1 MAKFIGNPDFKHGTK
16 LKIGI
21 LLSNL
26 GTPDKPQRKELR
38 VYLKEFLSD
47 PRVIETPKLIWQ
59 IILNGIILNTR
70 PQKSAKNY
78 QKVWTD
84 EGSPLLVI
92 LNKQKNLAQD
102 LLKKEN
108 LELEFAIGMRYGNPS
123 IEKGLEELR
132 EKHCNK
138 IIILPMY
145 PHYCAA
151 TTGST
156 FDAVT
161 NTMQKWRWVPSLR
174 FISTYHDHPNYIKAL
189 ANSIQKHWDE
199 HGKPDKILF
208 SYHGIPKKYFTKGD
222 PYHCLCS
229 KTTRLVREE
238 MGLSEEFVMTT
249 FQSRFGP
256 EEWLQPYTD
265 KTVEKLAKDKVE
277 HLQIIAP
284 GFSADCLETIEELD
298 GENREIFEEHGGK
311 KFSYIPCLNDQPD
324 HINLIGAL
332 IKNELQGWV

>member
-1 MAKFIGNPDFKHGTK
+1 MATFIGDSEFKHGTK
-16 LKIGI
+16 LRIGV

-92 LNKQKNLAQD
+92 LNKQKKLTQD

-108 LELEFAIGMRYGNPS
+108 LELEFATGMRYGNPS
-123 IEKGLEELR
+123 IAKGLEELR
-132 EKHCNK
+132 EKNCNK
-138 IIILPMY
+138 IIVLPMY

-161 NTMQKWRWVPSLR
+161 KIMQNWRWVPSFR
-174 FISTYHDHPNYIKAL
+174 FISTYHDHPDYIKAL
-189 ANSIQKHWDE
+189 ANSIQKHWDKN
-199 HGKPDKILF
+199 GKPDKILF

-229 KTTRLVREE
+229 KTTRLVREQ
-238 MGLSEEFVMTT
+238 MGLTEEFAMTT

-265 KTVEKLAKDKVE
+265 KTVEKLAKDKIE
-277 HLQIIAP
+277 HLQIVAP

-311 KFSYIPCLNDQPD
+311 KFSYIPCLNDQSD

-332 IKNELQGWV
+332 IKNELQGWL

>member
-1 MAKFIGNPDFKHGTK
+1 MATFIGNSEFKHGTK
-16 LKIGI
+16 LRIGV

-47 PRVIETPKLIWQ
+47 PRVIETPKLIWKV
-59 IILNGIILNTR
+59 ILNGIILNTR

-92 LNKQKNLAQD
+92 LNKQKKLTQD
-102 LLKKEN
+102 LLGKEN
-108 LELEFAIGMRYGNPS
+108 LELEFAVGMRYGNPS

-132 EKHCNK
+132 EKNCNK
-138 IIILPMY
+138 IIVLPMY

-174 FISTYHDHPNYIKAL
+174 FISTYHDHPDYIKAL
-189 ANSIQKHWDE
+189 VNSIQKHWDE

-229 KTTRLVREE
+229 KTTRLVREQ
-238 MGLSEEFVMTT
+238 MGLSDEIAMTT

-256 EEWLQPYTD
+256 QEWLQPYTD

-277 HLQIIAP
+277 HLQIVAP

-311 KFSYIPCLNDQPD
+311 KFSYIPCLNDQSD

-332 IKNELQGWV
+332 IQNELQGWL

>member
-1 MAKFIGNPDFKHGTK
+1 MATFIGDSEFKHGTK
-16 LKIGI
+16 LRIGV

-26 GTPDKPQRKELR
+26 GTPDKPQRKELK

-92 LNKQKNLAQD
+92 LNKQKKLTQD

-108 LELEFAIGMRYGNPS
+108 LELEFATGMRYGNPS
-123 IEKGLEELR
+123 IAKGLEELR
-132 EKHCNK
+132 EKNCNK
-138 IIILPMY
+138 IIVLPMY

-161 NTMQKWRWVPSLR
+161 NIMQKWRWVPSFR
-174 FISTYHDHPNYIKAL
+174 FISTYHDHPDYIKAL
-189 ANSIQKHWDE
+189 ANSIQKHWDK

-229 KTTRLVREE
+229 KTTRLVREQ
-238 MGLSEEFVMTT
+238 MGLTEEFAMTT

-265 KTVEKLAKDKVE
+265 KTVEKLAKDKIE
-277 HLQIIAP
+277 HLQIVAP

-311 KFSYIPCLNDQPD
+311 KFSYIPCLNDQSD
-324 HINLIGAL
+324 HISLIGAL
-332 IKNELQGWV
+332 IKNELQGWL

>member
-1 MAKFIGNPDFKHGTK
+1 MATFIGDSEFKHGTK
-16 LKIGI
+16 LRIGV

-92 LNKQKNLAQD
+92 LNKQKKLTQD

-108 LELEFAIGMRYGNPS
+108 LELEFATGMRYGNPS
-123 IEKGLEELR
+123 IAKGLEELR
-132 EKHCNK
+132 EKNCNK
-138 IIILPMY
+138 IIVLPMY

-161 NTMQKWRWVPSLR
+161 KIMQNWRWVPSFR
-174 FISTYHDHPNYIKAL
+174 FISTYHDHPDYIKAL
-189 ANSIQKHWDE
+189 ANSIQKHWDKN
-199 HGKPDKILF
+199 GKPDKILF

-229 KTTRLVREE
+229 KTTRLVREQ
-238 MGLSEEFVMTT
+238 MGLTEEFAMTT

-265 KTVEKLAKDKVE
+265 KTVEKLAKDKIE
-277 HLQIIAP
+277 HLQIVAP

-311 KFSYIPCLNDQPD
+311 KFSYIPCLNEQSD

-332 IKNELQGWV
+332 IKNELQGWL

>member
-1 MAKFIGNPDFKHGTK
+1 MATFIGNSEFKHGTK
-16 LKIGI
+16 LRIGV

-59 IILNGIILNTR
+59 VILNGIILNTR

-92 LNKQKNLAQD
+92 LNKQKKLTQD
-102 LLKKEN
+102 LLRKEN
-108 LELEFAIGMRYGNPS
+108 LELEFAVGMRYGNPS

-132 EKHCNK
+132 EKNCNK
-138 IIILPMY
+138 IIVLPMY

-174 FISTYHDHPNYIKAL
+174 FISTYHDHPDYIKAL
-189 ANSIQKHWDE
+189 VNSIQKHWDE

-229 KTTRLVREE
+229 KTTRLVREQ
-238 MGLSEEFVMTT
+238 MGLSDEIAMTT

-256 EEWLQPYTD
+256 QEWLQPYTD

-277 HLQIIAP
+277 HLQIVAP

-298 GENREIFEEHGGK
+298 GENREIFEKHGGK
-311 KFSYIPCLNDQPD
+311 KFSYIPCLNDQSD

-332 IKNELQGWV
+332 IKNELQGWL

>member
-1 MAKFIGNPDFKHGTK
+1 MATFIGNSEFKHGTK
-16 LKIGI
+16 LRIGV

-47 PRVIETPKLIWQ
+47 PRVIETPKLIWKV
-59 IILNGIILNTR
+59 ILNGIILNTR

-92 LNKQKNLAQD
+92 LNKQKKLTQD
-102 LLKKEN
+102 LLGKEN
-108 LELEFAIGMRYGNPS
+108 LELEFAVGMRYGNPS

-132 EKHCNK
+132 EKNCNK
-138 IIILPMY
+138 IIVLPMY

-174 FISTYHDHPNYIKAL
+174 FISTYHDHPDYIKAL

-229 KTTRLVREE
+229 KTTRLVREQ
-238 MGLSEEFVMTT
+238 MGLSDEIAMTT

-256 EEWLQPYTD
+256 QEWLQPYTD

-277 HLQIIAP
+277 HLQIVAP

-311 KFSYIPCLNDQPD
+311 KFSYIPCLNDQSD

-332 IKNELQGWV
+332 IKNELQGWL

>member
-1 MAKFIGNPDFKHGTK
+1 MAKFIGNSDFKHGTK
-16 LKIGI
+16 LRIGI

-161 NTMQKWRWVPSLR
+161 STMQKWRWVPSLR
-174 FISTYHDHPNYIKAL
+174 FISTYHDHPHYIKAL
-189 ANSIQKHWDE
+189 ANSIQKHWDK

-229 KTTRLVREE
+229 KTTRLVREQ
-238 MGLSEEFVMTT
+238 MGLSDEIAMTT

-256 EEWLQPYTD
+256 QEWLQPYTD

-277 HLQIIAP
+277 HLQIVAP

-311 KFSYIPCLNDQPD
+311 KFSYIPCLNDQSD
-324 HINLIGAL
+324 HINLIAAL

>member
-1 MAKFIGNPDFKHGTK
+1 MATFIGNSEFKHGTK
-16 LKIGI
+16 LRIGV

-26 GTPDKPQRKELR
+26 GTPDKPKRKELR

-84 EGSPLLVI
+84 QGSPLLVI
-92 LNKQKNLAQD
+92 LNKQKQLTQE
-102 LLKKEN
+102 LLGKEN
-108 LELEFAIGMRYGNPS
+108 LEIEFTIGMRYGNPS
-123 IEKGLEELR
+123 IKKGLEELR
-132 EKHCNK
+132 EKNCNK
-138 IIILPMY
+138 IIVLPMY

-156 FDAVT
+156 FDEVT

-174 FISTYHDHPNYIKAL
+174 FISTYHDHPDYIKAL
-189 ANSIQKHWDE
+189 ANSIKKHWDK

-229 KTTRLVREE
+229 KTTRLVREQ
-238 MGLSEEFVMTT
+238 MGLSEEFAITT

-265 KTVEKLAKDKVE
+265 KTVEQLAKNKLE

-284 GFSADCLETIEELD
+284 GFSSDCLETIEELD
-298 GENREIFEEHGGK
+298 GENREIFKEHGGE
-311 KFSYIPCLNDQPD
+311 KFSYVPCLNDQGD
-324 HINLIGAL
+324 HISLIGAL
-332 IKNELQGWV
+332 IKNELQGWL

>member
-1 MAKFIGNPDFKHGTK
+1 MATFIGNSEFKHGTK
-16 LKIGI
+16 LRIGV

-47 PRVIETPKLIWQ
+47 PRVFETPKLIWQ
-59 IILNGIILNTR
+59 VILIGIILITR
-70 PQKSAKNY
+70 PLKSAKNY

-92 LNKQKNLAQD
+92 LNKQKKLTQD
-102 LLKKEN
+102 LLGKEN
-108 LELEFAIGMRYGNPS
+108 LELEFAVGMRYGNPS

-132 EKHCNK
+132 EKNCNK
-138 IIILPMY
+138 IIVLPMY

-161 NTMQKWRWVPSLR
+161 SIMQKWRWVPSLR
-174 FISTYHDHPNYIKAL
+174 FISTYHDHPDYIKAL
-189 ANSIQKHWDE
+189 ANSIQKHWDK
-199 HGKPDKILF
+199 HGKPDKFLF

-229 KTTRLVREE
+229 KTTRLVREQ
-238 MGLSEEFVMTT
+238 MGLSEEFAMTT

-277 HLQIIAP
+277 HLQIVAP

-311 KFSYIPCLNDQPD
+311 KFSYIPCLNDQSD
-324 HINLIGAL
+324 HISLIGAL
-332 IKNELQGWV
+332 IKNELQGWL

>member
-1 MAKFIGNPDFKHGTK
+1 MATFIGDSEFKHGTK
-16 LKIGI
+16 LRIGV

-26 GTPDKPQRKELR
+26 GTPDKPQRKELK

-92 LNKQKNLAQD
+92 LNKQKKLTQD

-108 LELEFAIGMRYGNPS
+108 LELEFATGMRYGNPS
-123 IEKGLEELR
+123 IAKGLEELR
-132 EKHCNK
+132 EKNCNK
-138 IIILPMY
+138 IIVLPMY

-151 TTGST
+151 TTGSA

-161 NTMQKWRWVPSLR
+161 NIMQKWRWVPSFR
-174 FISTYHDHPNYIKAL
+174 FISTYHDHPDYIKAL
-189 ANSIQKHWDE
+189 ANSIQKHWDK

-229 KTTRLVREE
+229 KTTRLVREQ
-238 MGLSEEFVMTT
+238 MGLTEEFAMTT

-265 KTVEKLAKDKVE
+265 KTVEKLAKDKIE
-277 HLQIIAP
+277 HLQIVAP

-311 KFSYIPCLNDQPD
+311 KFSYIPCLNDQSD

-332 IKNELQGWV
+332 IKNELQGWL

>member
-1 MAKFIGNPDFKHGTK
+1 MATFIGNSEFKHGTK
-16 LKIGI
+16 LRIGV

-59 IILNGIILNTR
+59 VILNGIILNTR

-92 LNKQKNLAQD
+92 LNKQKKLTQD
-102 LLKKEN
+102 LLGKEN
-108 LELEFAIGMRYGNPS
+108 LELEFAVGMRYGNPS

-132 EKHCNK
+132 EKNCNK
-138 IIILPMY
+138 IIVLPMY

-174 FISTYHDHPNYIKAL
+174 FISTYHDHPDYIKAL
-189 ANSIQKHWDE
+189 ANSIQKHWDK

-229 KTTRLVREE
+229 KTTRLVREQ
-238 MGLSEEFVMTT
+238 MGLSEEFAMTT

-265 KTVEKLAKDKVE
+265 KTVEKLAKDKYRT
-277 HLQIIAP
+277 LTNCCARL
-284 GFSADCLETIEELD
+284 FCRLF
-298 GENREIFEEHGGK
+298 R
-311 KFSYIPCLNDQPD
+311 NDRG
-324 HINLIGAL
+324 IR
-332 IKNELQGWV
+332 W

>member
-1 MAKFIGNPDFKHGTK
+1 MATFIGNNEFKHGTK
-16 LKIGI
+16 LRIGV

-92 LNKQKNLAQD
+92 LNKQKQLTQD
-102 LLKKEN
+102 LLGKEN
-108 LELEFAIGMRYGNPS
+108 LEIEFAIGMRYGNPS
-123 IEKGLEELR
+123 IDKGLEELR
-132 EKHCNK
+132 EKNCNK
-138 IIILPMY
+138 IIVLPMY

-161 NTMQKWRWVPSLR
+161 NAMQKWRWVPSLR
-174 FISTYHDHPNYIKAL
+174 FISTYHDHPDYIKAL
-189 ANSIQKHWDE
+189 TNSIKKHWDK
-199 HGKPDKILF
+199 HGKPEKILF

-229 KTTRLVREE
+229 KTTRLVREQ
-238 MGLSEEFVMTT
+238 MGLTEEFAMTT

-256 EEWLQPYTD
+256 QEWLQPYTD

-277 HLQIIAP
+277 HLQIVAP

-298 GENREIFEEHGGK
+298 GENREIFVEHGGK
-311 KFSYIPCLNDQPD
+311 KFSYIPCLNDQSD

-332 IKNELQGWV
+332 IKNELQGWI

>member
-1 MAKFIGNPDFKHGTK
+1 MAKFIGNPEFKHGTK
-16 LKIGI
+16 LKIGV

-26 GTPDKPQRKELR
+26 GTPDKPKRKELK

-92 LNKQKNLAQD
+92 LNKQKKLTED

-108 LELEFAIGMRYGNPS
+108 LEIEFAIGMRYGNPS
-123 IEKGLEELR
+123 IEKGLDELR
-132 EKHCNK
+132 QKHCNK
-138 IIILPMY
+138 IIVLPMY

-174 FISTYHDHPNYIKAL
+174 FISTYHDHPHYIKAL
-189 ANSIQKHWDE
+189 ANSIQQHWDK

-208 SYHGIPKKYFTKGD
+208 SYHGIPKKYFTNGD

-238 MGLSEEFVMTT
+238 MGLLEEFAMTT

-265 KTVEKLAKDKVE
+265 KTVEKLAKENTE

-284 GFSADCLETIEELD
+284 GFSSDCLETIEELD

-311 KFSYIPCLNDQPD
+311 KFSYIPCLNEQPD
-324 HINLIGAL
+324 HINLIAHL

>member
-1 MAKFIGNPDFKHGTK
+1 MAKFIGNPEFKHGTK
-16 LKIGI
+16 LKIGV

-59 IILNGIILNTR
+59 TILNGIILNTR

-92 LNKQKNLAQD
+92 LNKQKKLTED

-108 LELEFAIGMRYGNPS
+108 LEIEFAIGMRYGNPS
-123 IEKGLEELR
+123 IEKGLDELR
-132 EKHCNK
+132 QKHCNK
-138 IIILPMY
+138 IIVLPMY

-174 FISTYHDHPNYIKAL
+174 FISTYHDHPHYIKAL
-189 ANSIQKHWDE
+189 ANSIQQHWDK

-238 MGLSEEFVMTT
+238 MSLSEEFAMTT

-265 KTVEKLAKDKVE
+265 KTVEKLAKENTE

-284 GFSADCLETIEELD
+284 GFSSDCLETIEELD

-311 KFSYIPCLNDQPD
+311 KFSYIPCLNEQTN
-324 HINLIGAL
+324 HINLIAHL

>member
-1 MAKFIGNPDFKHGTK
+1 MATFIGNSEFKHGTK
-16 LKIGI
+16 LRIGV

-59 IILNGIILNTR
+59 VILNGIILNTR

-92 LNKQKNLAQD
+92 LNKQKKLTQD
-102 LLKKEN
+102 LLRKEN
-108 LELEFAIGMRYGNPS
+108 LELEFAVGMRYGNPS

-132 EKHCNK
+132 EKNCNK
-138 IIILPMY
+138 IIVLPMY

-174 FISTYHDHPNYIKAL
+174 FISTYHDHPDYIKAL

-229 KTTRLVREE
+229 KTTRLVREQ
-238 MGLSEEFVMTT
+238 MGLSDEIAMTT

-256 EEWLQPYTD
+256 QEWLQPYTD

-277 HLQIIAP
+277 HLQIVAP

-311 KFSYIPCLNDQPD
+311 KFSYIPCLNDQSD

-332 IKNELQGWV
+332 IKNELQGWL

>member
-1 MAKFIGNPDFKHGTK
+1 MTTFIGNSEFKHGTK
-16 LKIGI
+16 LRIGV

-38 VYLKEFLSD
+38 AYLKEFLSD

-59 IILNGIILNTR
+59 VILNGIILNTR

-92 LNKQKNLAQD
+92 LNKQKKLTQD
-102 LLKKEN
+102 LLGKEN
-108 LELEFAIGMRYGNPS
+108 LELEFVVGMRYGNPS

-132 EKHCNK
+132 EKNCNK
-138 IIILPMY
+138 IIVLPMY

-174 FISTYHDHPNYIKAL
+174 FISTYHDHPDYIKAL
-189 ANSIQKHWDE
+189 ANSIQKHWDK

-229 KTTRLVREE
+229 KTTRLVREQ
-238 MGLSEEFVMTT
+238 MGLSEESAMTT

-256 EEWLQPYTD
+256 QEWLQPYTD

-277 HLQIIAP
+277 HLQIVAP

-311 KFSYIPCLNDQPD
+311 KFSYIPCLNDQSD

-332 IKNELQGWV
+332 IKNELQGWL

>member
-1 MAKFIGNPDFKHGTK
+1 MATFIGNSEFKHGTK
-16 LKIGI
+16 LRIGV

-26 GTPDKPQRKELR
+26 GTPDKPKRKELR

-78 QKVWTD
+78 LKVWTD
-84 EGSPLLVI
+84 QGSPLLVI
-92 LNKQKNLAQD
+92 LNKQKQLTQE
-102 LLKKEN
+102 LLGKEN
-108 LELEFAIGMRYGNPS
+108 LEIEFTIGMRYGNPS
-123 IEKGLEELR
+123 IKKGLEELR
-132 EKHCNK
+132 EKNCNK
-138 IIILPMY
+138 IIVLPMY

-156 FDAVT
+156 FDEVT

-174 FISTYHDHPNYIKAL
+174 FISTYHDHPDYIKAL
-189 ANSIQKHWDE
+189 ANSIKKHWDK

-229 KTTRLVREE
+229 KTTRLVREQ
-238 MGLSEEFVMTT
+238 MGLSEEFAITT

-265 KTVEKLAKDKVE
+265 KTVEQLAKNKLE

-284 GFSADCLETIEELD
+284 GFSSDCLETIEELD
-298 GENREIFEEHGGK
+298 GENREIFKEHGGE
-311 KFSYIPCLNDQPD
+311 KFSYVPCLNDQDD
-324 HINLIGAL
+324 HISLIGAL
-332 IKNELQGWV
+332 IKNELQGWL

>member
-1 MAKFIGNPDFKHGTK
+1 MVKFIGNSGFEHGTK
-16 LKIGI
+16 LKIGV

-26 GTPDKPQRKELR
+26 GTPDKPYKKELK

-59 IILNGIILNTR
+59 IILNGIILNIR

-92 LNKQKNLAQD
+92 LNKQKKLTQE
-102 LLKKEN
+102 LLKNKN
-108 LELEFAIGMRYGNPS
+108 LEIEFAIGMRYGNPN
-123 IEKGLEELR
+123 IEKGLDELR
-132 EKHCNK
+132 SKHCNK
-138 IIILPMY
+138 IIVLPMY

-156 FDAVT
+156 FDSVT

-174 FISTYHDHPNYIKAL
+174 FISTYHDNLKYIQAL
-189 ANSIQKHWDE
+189 ANSIRKHWDI

-208 SYHGIPKKYFTKGD
+208 SYHGIPKKYFIKGD

-238 MGLSEEFVMTT
+238 MNLSEEFALTT

-265 KTVEKLAKDKVE
+265 KTVEKLAKNGTE

-284 GFSADCLETIEELD
+284 GFSSDCLETIEELD

-311 KFSYIPCLNDQPD
+311 KFSYIKCLNDQPD
-324 HINLIGAL
+324 HIDLIGAL
-332 IKNELQGWV
+332 IKNELQGWI

>member
-1 MAKFIGNPDFKHGTK
+1 MATFIGNSEFKHGTK
-16 LKIGI
+16 LRIGV

-59 IILNGIILNTR
+59 VILNGIILNTR

-92 LNKQKNLAQD
+92 LNKQKKLTQD
-102 LLKKEN
+102 LLGKEN
-108 LELEFAIGMRYGNPS
+108 LELEFAVGMRYGNPS

-132 EKHCNK
+132 EKNCNK
-138 IIILPMY
+138 IIVLPMY

-174 FISTYHDHPNYIKAL
+174 FISTYHDHPDYIKAL
-189 ANSIQKHWDE
+189 VNSIQKHWDE

-229 KTTRLVREE
+229 KTTRLVREQ
-238 MGLSEEFVMTT
+238 MGLSDEIAMTT

-256 EEWLQPYTD
+256 QEWLQPYTD

-277 HLQIIAP
+277 HLQIVAP

-298 GENREIFEEHGGK
+298 GENREIFEKHGGK
-311 KFSYIPCLNDQPD
+311 KFSYIPCLNDQSD

-332 IKNELQGWV
+332 IKNELQGWL

>member
-1 MAKFIGNPDFKHGTK
+1 MATFIGNSEFKHGTK
-16 LKIGI
+16 LRIGV

-26 GTPDKPQRKELR
+26 GTPDKPQKKELR

-59 IILNGIILNTR
+59 VILNGIILNTR

-92 LNKQKNLAQD
+92 LNKQKKLTQD
-102 LLKKEN
+102 LLGKEN
-108 LELEFAIGMRYGNPS
+108 LELEFAVGMRYGNPS

-132 EKHCNK
+132 EKNCNK
-138 IIILPMY
+138 IIVLPMY

-174 FISTYHDHPNYIKAL
+174 FISTYHDHPDYIKAL
-189 ANSIQKHWDE
+189 ANSIQKHWDK

-208 SYHGIPKKYFTKGD
+208 SYHGIPKNIL
-222 PYHCLCS
+222 P
-229 KTTRLVREE
+229 
-238 MGLSEEFVMTT
+238 
-249 FQSRFGP
+249 
-256 EEWLQPYTD
+256 
-265 KTVEKLAKDKVE
+265 KVT
-277 HLQIIAP
+277 LIIVCAVKRQ
-284 GFSADCLETIEELD
+284 DL
-298 GENREIFEEHGGK
+298 
-311 KFSYIPCLNDQPD
+311 
-324 HINLIGAL
+324 
-332 IKNELQGWV
+332 

>member
-1 MAKFIGNPDFKHGTK
+1 MATFIGNSEFKHGTK
-16 LKIGI
+16 LRIGV

-47 PRVIETPKLIWQ
+47 PRVIETPKLIWKV
-59 IILNGIILNTR
+59 ILNGIILNTR

-92 LNKQKNLAQD
+92 LNKQKKLTQD
-102 LLKKEN
+102 LLRKEN
-108 LELEFAIGMRYGNPS
+108 LELEFAVGMRYGNPS

-132 EKHCNK
+132 EKNCNK
-138 IIILPMY
+138 IIVLPMY

-174 FISTYHDHPNYIKAL
+174 FISTYHDHPDYIKAL

-208 SYHGIPKKYFTKGD
+208 SYHGIPNKYFTKGD

-229 KTTRLVREE
+229 KTTRLVREQ
-238 MGLSEEFVMTT
+238 MGLSDEIAMTT

-256 EEWLQPYTD
+256 QEWLQPYTD

-277 HLQIIAP
+277 HLQIVAP

-311 KFSYIPCLNDQPD
+311 KFSYIPCLNDQSD

-332 IKNELQGWV
+332 IKNELQGWL

>member
-1 MAKFIGNPDFKHGTK
+1 MATFIGNSEFKHGTK
-16 LKIGI
+16 LRIGV

-26 GTPDKPQRKELR
+26 GTPDKPKRKELR

-84 EGSPLLVI
+84 QGSPLLVI
-92 LNKQKNLAQD
+92 LNKQKQLTQE
-102 LLKKEN
+102 LLGKEN
-108 LELEFAIGMRYGNPS
+108 LEIEFTIGMRYGNPS
-123 IEKGLEELR
+123 IKKGLEELR
-132 EKHCNK
+132 EKNCNK
-138 IIILPMY
+138 IIVLPMY

-156 FDAVT
+156 FDEVT

-174 FISTYHDHPNYIKAL
+174 FISTYHDNPDYIKAL
-189 ANSIQKHWDE
+189 ANSIKKHWDK

-229 KTTRLVREE
+229 KTTRLVREQ
-238 MGLSEEFVMTT
+238 MGLSEEFAITT

-265 KTVEKLAKDKVE
+265 KTVEQLAKNKLE

-284 GFSADCLETIEELD
+284 GFSSDCLETIEELD
-298 GENREIFEEHGGK
+298 GENREIFKEHGGE
-311 KFSYIPCLNDQPD
+311 KFSYVPCLNDQDD
-324 HINLIGAL
+324 HISLIGAL
-332 IKNELQGWV
+332 IKNELQGWL

>member
-1 MAKFIGNPDFKHGTK
+1 MATFIGNSEFKHGTK
-16 LKIGI
+16 LRIGV

-59 IILNGIILNTR
+59 VILNGIILNTR

-92 LNKQKNLAQD
+92 LNKQKKLTQD
-102 LLKKEN
+102 LLGKEN
-108 LELEFAIGMRYGNPS
+108 LELEFAVGMRYGNPS

-132 EKHCNK
+132 ENKCNK
-138 IIILPMY
+138 IIVLPMS

-161 NTMQKWRWVPSLR
+161 SIMQKWRWVPSLR
-174 FISTYHDHPNYIKAL
+174 FISTYHDHPDYIKAL
-189 ANSIQKHWDE
+189 ANSIQQHWNK

-229 KTTRLVREE
+229 KTTRLVREQ
-238 MGLSEEFVMTT
+238 MGLSEEFAMTT

-277 HLQIIAP
+277 HLQIVAP

-311 KFSYIPCLNDQPD
+311 KFSYIPCLNDLSD
-324 HINLIGAL
+324 HISLIGAL
-332 IKNELQGWV
+332 IKNELQGWL

>member
-1 MAKFIGNPDFKHGTK
+1 MATFIGNSEFKHGTK
-16 LKIGI
+16 LRIGV

-59 IILNGIILNTR
+59 VILNGIILNTR

-84 EGSPLLVI
+84 DGSPLLVI
-92 LNKQKNLAQD
+92 LNKQKKLTQD
-102 LLKKEN
+102 LLGKEN
-108 LELEFAIGMRYGNPS
+108 LEIEFAVGMRYGNPS

-132 EKHCNK
+132 EKNCNK
-138 IIILPMY
+138 IIVLPMY

-174 FISTYHDHPNYIKAL
+174 FISTYHDHPDYIKAL

-229 KTTRLVREE
+229 KTTRLVREQ
-238 MGLSEEFVMTT
+238 MGLSDEIAMTT

-256 EEWLQPYTD
+256 QEWLQPYTD

-277 HLQIIAP
+277 HLQIVAP

-311 KFSYIPCLNDQPD
+311 KFSYIPCLNDQSD

-332 IKNELQGWV
+332 IKNELQGWL

>member
-1 MAKFIGNPDFKHGTK
+1 MATFIGDSEFKHGTK
-16 LKIGI
+16 LRIGV

-26 GTPDKPQRKELR
+26 GTPDKPQRKELK

-92 LNKQKNLAQD
+92 LNKQKKLTQD

-108 LELEFAIGMRYGNPS
+108 LELEFATGMRYGNPS
-123 IEKGLEELR
+123 IAKGLEELR
-132 EKHCNK
+132 EKNCNK
-138 IIILPMY
+138 IIVLPMY

-161 NTMQKWRWVPSLR
+161 NIMQKWRWVPSFR
-174 FISTYHDHPNYIKAL
+174 FISTYHDHPDYIKAL
-189 ANSIQKHWDE
+189 ANSIQKHWDK

-229 KTTRLVREE
+229 KTTRLVREQ
-238 MGLSEEFVMTT
+238 MGLTEEFAMTT

-265 KTVEKLAKDKVE
+265 KTVEKLAKDKIE

-298 GENREIFEEHGGK
+298 GENREIFVEHGGK
-311 KFSYIPCLNDQPD
+311 KFSYIPCLNDQSD

-332 IKNELQGWV
+332 IKNELQGWL

>member
-1 MAKFIGNPDFKHGTK
+1 MKKDHPQVNFGKT
-16 LKIGI
+16 GI
-21 LLSNL
+21 VIVNL
-26 GTPDKPQRKELR
+26 GTPDSTNWFDIRR
-38 VYLKEFLSD
+38 YLKEFLSD

-59 IILNGIILNTR
+59 VILNGIILNTR

-92 LNKQKNLAQD
+92 LNKQKKLTQD
-102 LLKKEN
+102 LLGKEN
-108 LELEFAIGMRYGNPS
+108 LELEFAVGMRYGNPRTD
-123 IEKGLEELR
+123 KGLEVLR
-132 EKHCNK
+132 EKNCNK
-138 IIILPMY
+138 IIVLPMY

-174 FISTYHDHPNYIKAL
+174 FISTYHDHPDYIKAL
-189 ANSIQKHWDE
+189 ANSIQKHWDK
-199 HGKPDKILF
+199 HGQPDKILF

-229 KTTRLVREE
+229 KTTRLVREQ
-238 MGLSEEFVMTT
+238 MGLSEEFAMTT

-265 KTVEKLAKDKVE
+265 KTVEKLAKDNIE
-277 HLQIIAP
+277 HLQIVAP

-311 KFSYIPCLNDQPD
+311 KFSYIPCLNDQSD
-324 HINLIGAL
+324 HISLIGAL
-332 IKNELQGWV
+332 IKNELQGWL